1 MRQPACR
8 ISIGHRMSRHAAL
21 QSQRLK
27 ADAPEGGVPDQRKCL
42 LLGVRQEL
50 QRCSGKCTP
59 AQP

>member
-1 MRQPACR
+1 
-8 ISIGHRMSRHAAL
+8 MSRHAAL